1 MDQREAISVL
11 IQAANVAQSKGVFN
25 LQEASAVATAVSTF
39 VKPPED
45 VPQKAESTEQVDE

>member
-1 MDQREAISVL
+1 MDQREALSVL